1 MSGSIPSMTSLGL
14 LGSGGGIIE
23 PTKEAATA
31 VSNYMSRVWKISNH
45 WRQPPQVVEH
55 RKGTLKILVV
65 LSDTGGGHKASASSI
80 TSAIEFLEPDVEVKT
95 VDVLENYTLGFSNRL
110 YNVSFKPMSNSSLC
124 AIRSLFTSL
133 HTLAL
138 CRQKSPLSPVWSWP
152 RPASPRQTVPQRCV
166 LGYSSCRRA
175 LRAAIAFAYCAGQR
189 VARYRP
195 RFQPTTSG

>member
-95 VDVLENYTLGFSNRL
+95 VDVLENYTLWFSNRL

-124 AIRSLFTSL
+124 AIRSRRNHILFTPIPLFTSL
-133 HTLAL
+133 RPVTL
-138 CRQKSPLSPVWSWP
+138 CRKSLLFS
-152 RPASPRQTVPQRCV
+152 QF
-166 LGYSSCRRA
+166 GYDLA
-175 LRAAIAFAYCAGQR
+175 QLLPDKLFH
-189 VARYRP
+189 
-195 RFQPTTSG
+195 SGVF